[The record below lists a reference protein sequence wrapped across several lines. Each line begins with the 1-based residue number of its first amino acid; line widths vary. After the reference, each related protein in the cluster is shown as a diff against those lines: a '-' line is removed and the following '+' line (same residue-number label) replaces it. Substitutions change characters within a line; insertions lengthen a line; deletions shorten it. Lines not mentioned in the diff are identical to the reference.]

1 MRKPSPAPV
10 AAAAVL
16 AALLV
21 ATLGAVVPQK
31 WELRTRDDYLKGKF
45 DGVSVSYDGTLTLAP
60 KEERLAAPQE
70 EFYLSVLAASD
81 GTVFLGT
88 GHGGK
93 VYRIGRDGRAEL
105 WFQAPEMDVTALV
118 QDTGGALYA
127 STSPNGR
134 IYKIA
139 DKGKGE
145 EFFNPAEKY
154 IWDLLFMDSGELW
167 AAVGEAGG
175 VYRISPAG
183 DGRMFFRAAENHIL
197 CLERTPRGDVV
208 AGSGGNGLVYRIS
221 AEGRASVLY
230 ETPYEEVRSLALD
243 RQGTIYA
250 AASGTPT
257 RARKDETASVAA
269 DDQPVRLEAAMTV
282 IATAVATAPRPAAAS
297 SAGPAPG
304 PGAGSAGRE
313 GGALYRIAG
322 DGLAKS
328 LWSSDD
334 EMVYAVL
341 WKEDTRQVLFGTG
354 GRGRVYAVDAEER
367 VALLLQQS
375 SEQVY
380 QMAPLDSKIYVLA
393 NNPCYFGLL
402 LTEQRLSGEY
412 VSPVLDARAPASWGR
427 VAWDASVPAGAAVQ
441 LQSRSGNTS
450 EPNATWSEW
459 SPFYGKAEEPVLS
472 PKARFLQVK
481 VLLRTPT
488 GKTSPV
494 FHRVGVFYLQ
504 SNIAPTI
511 SRLEC
516 LRPNEVYL
524 KLPDQEDVI
533 LGRER
538 RVADDPEKKDEPR
551 LGPFGRKAERKG
563 FQTVVWDASDENGDA
578 LRYALAVKRDGES
591 VWRTLEDGWT
601 EPIYAFDT
609 LSLPDGAY
617 LLRLTAT
624 DAPSNPPGLELRA
637 ERTSPAF
644 VIDNSLPVIKGFTA
658 ARSGGALE
666 IAFQAEDAFSH
677 IEEAKVLVR
686 PGDWQVVFPVD
697 GIADSWSESYKLSL
711 KLPAGAE
718 NLVAVRVRDS
728 YGNVGVFRQ
737 GF

>member
-1 MRKPSPAPV
+1 MRKPSLAP
-10 AAAAVL
+10 AAAAL

-60 KEERLAAPQE
+60 KQEKLAAPQE
-70 EFYLSVLAASD
+70 EFYLSVLAAAD

-118 QDTGGALYA
+118 QDTRGTLYA
-127 STSPNGR
+127 STSPNGK

-139 DKGKGE
+139 AKGKGE
-145 EFFNPAEKY
+145 AFFNPAEKY
-154 IWDLLFMDSGELW
+154 IWDLLFMESGELW

-175 VYRISPAG
+175 IYRISPLG
-183 DGRMFFRAAENHIL
+183 DGRMFFQAAENHVL

-221 AEGRASVLY
+221 AEGRASVLF
-230 ETPYEEVRSLALD
+230 ETPYEEVRSLAFD

-250 AASGTPT
+250 AASGTPVRT
-257 RARKDETASVAA
+257 RKEEAGAVAG
-269 DDQPVRLEAAMTV
+269 DDQPVRLDAAVT
-282 IATAVATAPRPAAAS
+282 ITATAVATAPPQAVAP

-304 PGAGSAGRE
+304 TGSGPAGRE
-313 GGALYRIAG
+313 GGALYRITG

-334 EMVYAVL
+334 EMIYAIL
-341 WKEDTRQVLFGTG
+341 WKEDTKQVLFGTG

-380 QMAPLDSKIYVLA
+380 QMAPLDSKVYVLA

-412 VSPVLDARAPASWGR
+412 MSPVLDARTLASWGR
-427 VAWDASVPAGAAVQ
+427 VAWDAAVPAGAAVQ

-472 PKARFLQVK
+472 PKARFLQFK

-494 FHRVGVFYLQ
+494 FHRLGVFYLQ
-504 SNIAPTI
+504 SNIAPVI

-538 RVADDPEKKDEPR
+538 RVADEPERTAEPR
-551 LGPFGRKAERKG
+551 LGQLGRKAERKG
-563 FQTVVWDASDENGDA
+563 IQTIVWEASDENGDA
-578 LRYALAVKRDGES
+578 LRYSLAVKRDGETA
-591 VWRTLEDGWT
+591 WRTLEDDWT

-617 LLRLTAT
+617 LLRLAAT

-637 ERTSPAF
+637 EKTGPAF

-658 ARSGGALE
+658 GRSGAALQ

-677 IEEAKVLVR
+677 IAEAKVMVR

-697 GIADSWSESYKLSL
+697 GIADSRSESYKFTL
-711 KLPAGAE
+711 KLPDGAE
-718 NLVAVRVRDS
+718 NLVAVRVRDGF
-728 YGNVGVFRQ
+728 GNVGVVRQ